1 MQFKSDTISG
11 HKNLIIIFLSQA
23 LVQSGTILFTSVN
36 ALIGLEISRS
46 ESLSTL
52 PGSLMI
58 LAALIL
64 TIPASF
70 FMARFGRRNGFLLG
84 IVFGILGTSLSIFG
98 VKYGSLAV
106 FCVGTVFVGFMN
118 GFSTYFRFA
127 AAEVSHR
134 DFKSRAVSLVLASG
148 VIAALVGPNLYK
160 WGLHI
165 FGNPEFI
172 GGFILTYPLFGAAI
186 VCLLFLQT
194 QKPAPMNWKTGRSS
208 VDLLLNTPL
217 LKIIGLGSISYMV
230 MVLIMTATPLG
241 MKHHHFEMN
250 DITQIIQ
257 FHILGMFVPSFFT
270 GSLIKRFGDRKI
282 MLSGSVLFLIC
293 AIINFSDQ
301 TFFHFAYAL
310 ILLGIGWNFLFVGA
324 TTLLSYQIH
333 SEDQPKA
340 QALNDF
346 FVTGSAALSVA
357 VSGRLHEVFG
367 WVNLNLAAVP
377 LTVLGIVL
385 ILRKKKTIHNDL
397 E

>member
-1 MQFKSDTISG
+1 MESKTNAVSM
-11 HKNLIIIFLSQA
+11 HKNLLIIFLSQA
-23 LVQSGTILFTSVN
+23 LVQSGSILFTSVN
-36 ALIGLEISRS
+36 ALIGLEISGT

-70 FMARFGRRNGFLLG
+70 YMARFGRRSGFLLG
-84 IVFGILGTSLSIFG
+84 LAFGILGTSLSIFG
-98 VKYGSLAV
+98 IEQKNLLL
-106 FCVGTVFVGFMN
+106 FCAGTVFIGFMN

-160 WGLHI
+160 WGLQM
-165 FGNPEFI
+165 FENLGFM
-172 GGFILTYPLFGAAI
+172 GGFILTYPLYGGAVI
-186 VCLLFLQT
+186 CLLFLRT
-194 QKPAPMNWKTGRSS
+194 EKPAPMNWKTSRSAS
-208 VDLLLNTPL
+208 ELFLHTPL
-217 LKIIGLGSISYMV
+217 LKIIGLGSISYTV

-270 GSLIKRFGDRKI
+270 GSLIKKFGDRKI
-282 MLSGSVLFLIC
+282 MTAGAFLFLIC
-293 AIINFSDQ
+293 AIINFIDH
-301 TFFHFAYAL
+301 TFLHFAYSL
-310 ILLGIGWNFLFVGA
+310 ILLGVGWNFLYVGA

-357 VSGRLHEVFG
+357 VSGRLHEMLG
-367 WVNLNLAAVP
+367 WVNLNLMAVP
-377 LTVLGIVL
+377 LTLLGIAL
-385 ILRKKKTIHNDL
+385 ILRKKNTDH
-397 E
+397 